1 MKYIKK
7 TGTSIKNRL
16 VDNRQFSLS
25 SKVTKSSPCHQRNF
39 KTCPTIVNKDK
50 LIINGKE
57 VKSALGTCHSYNVI
71 YGIICNLC
79 SKFYVGRTTR
89 PLHERITEHRIKFY
103 ELLNKPTL
111 RFSDE
116 FHDKDIYNLG
126 LHLVDVHGELDK
138 NSFNRNYAAIILL
151 NSSPNNLAV
160 SEHLMIHR
168 LRCIKPFGLNSND
181 PFGIPLLYI
190 CN

>member
-1 MKYIKK
+1 MSTFGDDSSLTEITKKYEKVLIKCTKSFIENKNSGLMTYIKK

-16 VDNRQFSLS
+16 VNNRQFSLS
-25 SKVTKSSPCHQRNF
+25 SKVTKSSPCRQRNC
-39 KTCPTIVNKDK
+39 KACPMIVNKDK
-50 LIINGKE
+50 VIINGKK
-57 VKSALGTCHSYNVI
+57 VQSAPGTCHSYNVI

-79 SKFYVGRTTR
+79 NKCYVGRTTR

-103 ELLNKPTL
+103 ELLDKPTL

-138 NSFNRNYAAIILL
+138 NSFNRN
-151 NSSPNNLAV
+151 
-160 SEHLMIHR
+160 
-168 LRCIKPFGLNSND
+168 
-181 PFGIPLLYI
+181 
-190 CN
+190 